1 MQLFTAITND
11 TWFCLSQMQCKNV
24 RLSPKTATF
33 VFPLYFILT
42 LPFSHPQKHTRSLG
56 AFKMLSYHLWV
67 HTNRTRD
74 NLWSCFHTNQTNQ
87 TLTSN
92 KFRSAPR
99 IVEDY
104 LFIYLFIA
112 SWTEGEGL
120 NLCQSSQRNW
130 RLGLSLYWTESS
142 SKHKSS
148 SGKRYSI
155 KMKKLWRHVKA
166 RETRFYI

>member
-1 MQLFTAITND
+1 MQLFTAIT
-11 TWFCLSQMQCKNV
+11 TFCLSQMQCKNV
-24 RLSPKTATF
+24 RWSPKTAQF

-56 AFKMLSYHLWV
+56 AFKMLSYQLWV
-67 HTNRTRD
+67 HTNRTFGPVFTPTKQIK
-74 NLWSCFHTNQTNQ
+74 LWHQTN
-87 TLTSN
+87 SG
-92 KFRSAPR
+92 PR

-104 LFIYLFIA
+104 LFIYLFNA

-148 SGKRYSI
+148 LGKRYSI
-155 KMKKLWRHVKA
+155 KMKKLWRHVEAK
-166 RETRFYI
+166 ETRFYI